1 MSLRNRDCKVNYHF
15 MEWTSKRKYYTIL
28 GRISLLCL
36 WKVFQMKNTKRRIFL
51 PVVVF
56 LSIIGLGYFL
66 GCKTEA
72 TFDLPQQKPLQE
84 DTKQNFPSTPEKDD
98 KTELTDTLEGAESN
112 ETKPASPS
120 TTDDVESS
128 VASPVAVTVAHKSEF
143 YTEQTPVVSLP
154 TISDGEILAMKQ
166 YNSPD
171 LNLVKN
177 NDDLK
182 AAIKN
187 LKYVTAVDDQG
198 NYSTCWAYATAA
210 ALEAAILK
218 RNPLQAE
225 TLDLS
230 EVLLVYYRYNTVP
243 TPIGGLD
250 SDNREDFSP
259 NIFRTGDFPENLIN
273 PLCAWAGVVNE
284 STHSGINETNFDKID
299 RAKTYKD
306 QVALV
311 TSAGIITTNANYWPV
326 DTSKVDEGVLKMK
339 KYLYTYGALAT
350 AYNTT
355 LSQPYGSD
363 YEKYGSYYSGRSSKP
378 VNHAVT
384 IVGWDDD
391 FNCWH
396 DPDII
401 SISPPKSG
409 AWLVKNSYGDDFG
422 NGGYF
427 WLSYYDSTIAS
438 WAFYCDVASVE
449 EYDNNYQY
457 DSASDGDE
465 SIGGITST
473 ILQTANVFTA
483 QGNEDLK
490 AVQFGMAYDNMK
502 YQIDVYLN
510 PDKNYPTSGEHM
522 TSVQGS
528 ILPSGRHTVR
538 LSTPIKLNK
547 GDTFSVVVTY
557 ETEPNHTPTALYEST
572 ANSLVGQS
580 FYRQGTSDNWRDM
593 YHEGKGNLRLKAFTK
608 NRAQ

>member
-1 MSLRNRDCKVNYHF
+1 
-15 MEWTSKRKYYTIL
+15 
-28 GRISLLCL
+28 
-36 WKVFQMKNTKRRIFL
+36 MKNKEKKTLLIAIICCA
-51 PVVVF
+51 V
-56 LSIIGLGYFL
+56 IGLGSFV
-66 GCKTEA
+66 GCETEA
-72 TFDLPQQKPLQE
+72 RLDLPQQKTVGEETVQ
-84 DTKQNFPSTPEKDD
+84 QSPSTPEVENKEEVSS
-98 KTELTDTLEGAESN
+98 KLEGSATSNDPVSSDAEIPL
-112 ETKPASPS
+112 TTPS
-120 TTDDVESS
+120 V
-128 VASPVAVTVAHKSEF
+128 VPVAWTSKLF
-143 YTEQTPVVSLP
+143 TEQIPEVNLP
-154 TISDGEILAMKQ
+154 TVSDETILGMRQ
-166 YNSPD
+166 YNTLD

-187 LKYVTAVDDQG
+187 LKYVTAVDHQG

-243 TPIGGLD
+243 TPIGGLAVD
-250 SDNREDFSP
+250 DRADLNSNMFE
-259 NIFRTGDFPENLIN
+259 TGGYPSNLIN
-273 PLCAWAGVVNE
+273 TLCSWAGVVNE
-284 STHSGINETNFDKID
+284 STYPDINEITFHNID
-299 RAKTYKD
+299 RTETYKN

-311 TSAGIITTNANYWPV
+311 TSAGIITTNANRWTV
-326 DTSKVDEGVLKMK
+326 KDTSKVDEGVLKMK

-350 AYNTT
+350 AYNM
-355 LSQPYGSD
+355 SKSIPYEGD
-363 YEKYGSYYSGRSSKP
+363 HKNYGSYTTASSAS
-378 VNHAVT
+378 VNHAIT
-384 IVGWDDD
+384 IVGWDDNFD
-391 FNCWH
+391 SWYTAKPNTAYMR
-396 DPDII
+396 
-401 SISPPKSG
+401 PPKSG
-409 AWLVKNSYGDDFG
+409 AWLVKNSYGDNFG

-557 ETEPNHTPTALYEST
+557 ETETNHTPTAEYEST
-572 ANSLVGQS
+572 ANSLAGQS
-580 FYRQGTSDNWRDM
+580 FYRQGTNDNWRDM